1 MTNVAGGGD
10 DRLLIDYT
18 APALPFLPGE
28 VDVVEYHRDLTD
40 HYFMTSIPLEIAA
53 LDAGSEWLRT
63 GTEFKAFALGSGLGL
78 PACRFFSMPAL
89 SPDTHFFTINPVECN
104 IVRAS
109 PLWLFE
115 GLVFEAQPPQTDG
128 NCPADR
134 IPVTRLYNNG
144 MNRQPNHRFL
154 TSKSETAAMQAE
166 GWILEGPVFCAA
178 P

>member
-1 MTNVAGGGD
+1 
-10 DRLLIDYT
+10 
-18 APALPFLPGE
+18 
-28 VDVVEYHRDLTD
+28 
-40 HYFMTSIPLEIAA
+40 
-53 LDAGSEWLRT
+53 
-63 GTEFKAFALGSGLGL
+63 L
-78 PACRFFSMPAL
+78 PACRFFSEPAL
-89 SPDTHFFTINPVECN
+89 SPDTHFFTINPIECN

-115 GLVFEAQPPQTDG
+115 GLVFEAEPPQTDG
-128 NCPADR
+128 SCRPDR

-144 MNRQPNHRFL
+144 MNSQPNHRFL